1 MNPEALFLIV
11 DDDPD
16 MCWALEYLLRK
27 QGISSN
33 TATSGKQAL
42 ALLTEH
48 RFQMALID
56 MKLPD
61 LEGLELV
68 RRIRDLD
75 AEVQIVMISGYC
87 YRYDMAIQNALHSG
101 LIGDFIAK
109 PFQHQEVLKTI
120 ARLTGR
126 DAISVRPPEVC

>member
-1 MNPEALFLIV
+1 MNHDALFLIV

-27 QGISSN
+27 QGIGSR
-33 TATSGKQAL
+33 TAASGQQAL
-42 ALLTEH
+42 ALLAAH
-48 RFQMALID
+48 QFQVALID

-68 RRIRDLD
+68 KRIHDID
-75 AEVQIVMISGYC
+75 AEVRIVIVSGYC
-87 YRYDMAIQNALHSG
+87 YRYDATIQNALQTG

-109 PFQHQEVLKTI
+109 PFQHQEVLKII
-120 ARLTGR
+120 ARLTST
-126 DAISVRPPEVC
+126 DAGPVKPPESR